1 MLRTLL
7 FFLGTASLALAHTV
21 TGRDAD
27 FVRNSTGTHIAPFM
41 YLGAKHMVTGYDHL
55 LFLLGVIFFL
65 YKLKDV
71 AVYVTCF
78 AIGHSIT
85 LLAGVLG
92 GAYAAE
98 GHHEEAERELLDAH
112 AGLVA
117 LGDRIPAQERP
128 TIGQTVERLVV
139 LYRTLGNAE
148 RAAFWAS
155 QQPPSR

>member
-1 MLRTLL
+1 MRKLL
-7 FFLGTASLALAHTV
+7 PVFLATAALALAHTV

-27 FVRNSTGTHIAPFM
+27 FVRNSTGTHIAPFL

-78 AIGHSIT
+78 AVGHSIT

-92 GAYAAE
+92 GV
-98 GHHEEAERELLDAH
+98 H
-112 AGLVA
+112 VN
-117 LGDRIPAQERP
+117 P
-128 TIGQTVERLVV
+128 
-139 LYRTLGNAE
+139 
-148 RAAFWAS
+148 
-155 QQPPSR
+155 